1 MRITQLAVFVED
13 KPGRIA
19 HVARE
24 LAAEKINILGF
35 DLADTAEGYGVLR
48 LILNTPERG
57 LEVLQ
62 RHNYSVSTMEVVC
75 ARVPTETGGL
85 ARTLGWL
92 AEHHVGIDYLYVI
105 LNSCVILG
113 VRGAID
119 EAISDLGELGVELVS
134 NDDLRRIV

>member
-19 HVARE
+19 HVAAE
-24 LAAEKINILGF
+24 LAAAGINILGF

-48 LILNTPERG
+48 LITNEPERA
-57 LEVLQ
+57 LETLSE
-62 RHNYSVSTMEVVC
+62 HKYSVTTMNVIC

-92 AEHHVGIDYLYVI
+92 AEHHIGVEYLYVI
-105 LNSCVILG
+105 LNSSVILG
-113 VRGAID
+113 VRDVD
-119 EAISDLGELGVELVS
+119 EAIGELTKLGIELVS
-134 NDDLRRIV
+134 NDDLRSM

>member
-1 MRITQLAVFVED
+1 MRITQLAVFV
-13 KPGRIA
+13 
-19 HVARE
+19 
-24 LAAEKINILGF
+24 
-35 DLADTAEGYGVLR
+35 VLR
-48 LILNTPERG
+48 LILNAPERG
-57 LEVLQ
+57 LDVLQ
-62 RHNYSVSTMEVVC
+62 RHNYSVTTTEVVC
-75 ARVPTETGGL
+75 AKVPTETGGL

>member
-13 KPGRIA
+13 KPGRVA

-48 LILNTPERG
+48 LILNEPERA
-57 LEVLQ
+57 LDVLKA
-62 RHNYSVSTMEVVC
+62 HNYSVTATDVVC
-75 ARVPTETGGL
+75 AKVPTETGGL

-113 VRGAID
+113 VRGDID
-119 EAISDLGELGVELVS
+119 EAIDDLEELGVELVS